1 MIRRLALILALLS
14 PVAAL
19 AQTAGS
25 VLMVPAAFGLDDCT
39 DTDNSVLLSWTT
51 AQAIVEGDFYK
62 VYVSNSPPG
71 GSTPACTTS
80 AVATGTKIGID
91 FPALTTTQ
99 NFVGS
104 NTRAQFIADSGAYCT
119 AGATAP
125 TIWVCVQHTRG
136 TVIQAVMSGSAPLY
150 LKPPPQPVN
159 VTVGPGD
166 TALYVS
172 WDKNPV
178 ANGVPTSSYEVNA
191 VASSPP
197 NPADEHIQAFTGLA
211 NNRVTGLTNGV
222 TYSVTVKS
230 VSPGSNKSAATDE
243 VYGTPEPVAGFWE
256 QYHAI
261 PGREQ
266 GGCTG
271 GPAGLIALLGV
282 ALALGSFWRR
292 S

>member
-1 MIRRLALILALLS
+1 MIRSLALILALLS

-19 AQTAGS
+19 AQTTAS
-25 VLMVPAAFGLDDCT
+25 VNTVPAAFGYDDCLST
-39 DTDNSVLLSWTT
+39 DTYVTIAWTT
-51 AQAIVEGDFYK
+51 SVTPITGDVYRL
-62 VYVSNSPPG
+62 YVSGTQSCPSTG
-71 GSTPACTTS
+71 TPAGTQLGGDITPTTVPQFYPFTLTRSEFIAAAGITTCPVGDPTKTIFICVQQWGAASTFRTSVTTS
-80 AVATGTKIGID
+80 V
-91 FPALTTTQ
+91 
-99 NFVGS
+99 
-104 NTRAQFIADSGAYCT
+104 
-119 AGATAP
+119 
-125 TIWVCVQHTRG
+125 
-136 TVIQAVMSGSAPLY
+136 PLY

-159 VTVGPGD
+159 LQVAPGD
-166 TALYVS
+166 TALYVT
-172 WDKNPV
+172 WAKNPTD
-178 ANGVPTSSYEVNA
+178 NTVPTSSYEVNA

-197 NPADEHIQAFTGLA
+197 NLADEHIQAFTGLA